1 MATLTHA
8 AFTRMDESTAEDWAA
23 IVPAHQYLEQ
33 GLADRVLREL
43 RDLASGPQGF
53 AVDRLVHSLQ
63 TAHRAERAG
72 RDDEYLVCALVHDI
86 GDLLT
91 PHNHPDIAAAILKPF
106 VSEANLWMVQMHG
119 VFQGYYFWHHVGRDR
134 NSRDAYTD
142 HPHYDRCAE
151 FCTEY
156 DMPAFDPSYSTPSL
170 EHYEPLVH
178 SFFAKPA

>member
-1 MATLTHA
+1 MATLTQA

-23 IVPAHQYLEQ
+23 TGPAHQYLEE

-43 RDLASGPQGF
+43 RELACGPQGF
-53 AVDRLVHSLQ
+53 AVDRLTHSVQ
-63 TAHRAERAG
+63 TAHRAEKAG

-91 PHNHPDIAAAILKPF
+91 PHNHPDLAAAILKPF

-134 NSRDAYTD
+134 NSRDAYEG

-151 FCTEY
+151 FCAEY
-156 DMPAFDPSYSTPSL
+156 DMPAFDPAYPTPSL
-170 EHYEPLVH
+170 EHYEPLVR
-178 SFFAKPA
+178 SFFASPA